1 MSRNILRETQR
12 IEPIEKVTEMKLK
25 LLWKNA
31 FSCFTLLA
39 LCSCASQF
47 QMPANRFES
56 PEVRGKTG
64 LAHFD
69 VLGVQG
75 GYALG
80 LSSLPAKSNT
90 QSDINATLDS
100 APLSLFSGATIG
112 ILKRA
117 EAGFRF
123 QTLGPLALHGKF
135 QFIGNPESEAN
146 DGNFSVAAVATI
158 GFTLNSSSNP
168 SGSSFQNANTSFLN
182 YDGGLVTGYRFN
194 PSSLI
199 YLGATYSSAS
209 YSGSLTDSK
218 TNVTLSEYS
227 GSATQLSFHL
237 GYQYDIA
244 DLYFKVELAR
254 ASATIPKLKD
264 SLTGFFPGILLGLR
278 F

>member
-1 MSRNILRETQR
+1 MKWNSFCSNIFGSLVL
-12 IEPIEKVTEMKLK
+12 VT
-25 LLWKNA
+25 
-31 FSCFTLLA
+31 

-56 PEVRGKTG
+56 PEARGKTG
-64 LAHFD
+64 FAHFD

-80 LSSLPAKSNT
+80 LSAYPSSSST
-90 QSDINATLDS
+90 QSDVNATLDS

-123 QTLGPLALHGKF
+123 QTLGPLALHGKY

-146 DGNFSVAAVATI
+146 DGNFSVAATLTF
-158 GFTLNSSSNP
+158 GFTLNSSSTVVGT
-168 SGSSFQNANTSFLN
+168 SLRNANTSYLN
-182 YDGGLVTGYRFN
+182 YDGGLISGYRFN
-194 PSSLI
+194 PSHLI
-199 YLGATYSSAS
+199 YGGATYSNAS

-218 TNVTLSEYS
+218 SNATLSQYS
-227 GSATQLSFHL
+227 GSGTQISFHL
-237 GYQYDIA
+237 GYQYDVA
-244 DLYFKVELAR
+244 DLYFKLEVAR
-254 ASATIPKLKD
+254 ASAKLPKMEE
-264 SLTGFFPGILLGLR
+264 SLTGYFPGVSVGLR

>member
-1 MSRNILRETQR
+1 
-12 IEPIEKVTEMKLK
+12 
-25 LLWKNA
+25 
-31 FSCFTLLA
+31 
-39 LCSCASQF
+39 
-47 QMPANRFES
+47 MPANRFES
-56 PEVRGKTG
+56 PEARGKTG

-80 LSSLPAKSNT
+80 LSGLPAKSNT

-112 ILKRA
+112 IQKRA

-135 QFIGNPESEAN
+135 QFLGNPESEAN
-146 DGNFSVAAVATI
+146 DGNFSVAATLTL
-158 GFTLNSSSNP
+158 GFTLNSNSDT
-168 SGSSFQNANTSFLN
+168 SGLSFRTANTTFLN
-182 YDGGLVTGYRFN
+182 YDGGLITGYRFN
-194 PSSLI
+194 PSSLL
-199 YLGATYSSAS
+199 YGGATYSNAS
-209 YSGSLTDSK
+209 YSGALTDSK
-218 TNVTLSEYS
+218 QNTTLSEYS

-254 ASATIPKLKD
+254 ASAKLPKMEE
-264 SLTGFFPGILLGLR
+264 SLAGYFPGVLVGLR